1 MYKKK
6 QLKNYNY
13 IKNIVYDTVPLMT
26 LDWCKLIEA
35 EAGWVSDNYLAY
47 CRLNKWIH
55 HSTTMYNEEGTDN
68 DVYDQS
74 VTEMNM
80 MIGSLLSM
88 VAVIMEKK
96 VTHDKSNMMDSEIK
110 YFLSNV
116 DKVDTSLV
124 IGRKNFLFG

>member
-1 MYKKK
+1 MTKYKKK
-6 QLKNYNY
+6 
-13 IKNIVYDTVPLMT
+13 
-26 LDWCKLIEA
+26 
-35 EAGWVSDNYLAY
+35 
-47 CRLNKWIH
+47 
-55 HSTTMYNEEGTDN
+55 GTN
-68 DVYDQS
+68 NHVYDQS

>member
-6 QLKNYNY
+6 QLKKYNY

-55 HSTTMYNEEGTDN
+55 HSTTMYNEEGINN
-68 DVYDQS
+68 DVHNNS
-74 VTEMNM
+74 VTEINM
-80 MIGSLLSM
+80 MIRNVSSM
-88 VAVIMEKK
+88 VAV
-96 VTHDKSNMMDSEIK
+96 
-110 YFLSNV
+110 FLHMINQ
-116 DKVDTSLV
+116 T
-124 IGRKNFLFG
+124 